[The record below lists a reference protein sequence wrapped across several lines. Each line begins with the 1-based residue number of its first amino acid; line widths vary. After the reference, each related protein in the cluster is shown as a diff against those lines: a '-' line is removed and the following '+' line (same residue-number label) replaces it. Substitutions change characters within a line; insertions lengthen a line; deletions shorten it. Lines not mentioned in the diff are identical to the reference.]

1 MNDDPPEVPDDEPV
15 APPRPPAGP
24 ERTVFAGHLGTT
36 PPAAPGPFDAS
47 DAANPFGSAAPEPS
61 LPPARAAEPVGGA
74 SIQAFGHGAT
84 GALTGFVL
92 NDLFEITRFIAR
104 GGMGEVYEGRN
115 LASNERVAIK
125 VILPQFAA
133 DESFMA
139 LFRREASSLERL
151 GHDALVKYRTLAFD
165 RTSQLNYLVTEY
177 VDGPPMS
184 DVLDGKPAE
193 PAIVRTVLARLAAGL
208 ATAHEAGVVHR
219 DLSPDNILL
228 PGGELRRAK
237 IIDFGIA
244 KDTNPGEKSV
254 VGSAFAGKFGYAAPE
269 IFGKYGR
276 EVGPWTDVYSLAL
289 TVLALAHGRPLD
301 MGVTIVDALEAR
313 DKVPDLGF
321 LAPELR
327 PVFEGMLQPD
337 PQQRYRAMEEVLGA
351 LGGGGTAPGATMFG
365 TGGYG
370 GGAATAP
377 PMTAPPA
384 GTPAFVRA
392 TTQPPL
398 AEAPAK
404 NRTPLFAGIGAVALI
419 AVVGGYFAFA
429 GGDKKTADVAASTT
443 AATPDSTTVAATPG
457 AATGPAWDDQ
467 ARRAVVTALAQVPCS
482 DLRVDG
488 APAGGVL
495 RVTGWHPAG
504 AALPAT
510 AAGYRLDAGSA
521 ASVPQ
526 PAAQTCAIIAS
537 LKAAVLGSPANQL
550 AAVDSGLVMP
560 GRKAVH
566 YQGVRDANVAV
577 DLQLQV
583 GGSIGSPVQ
592 LASINDSA
600 RSGDKRLTAASVAD
614 AGIDLAAVPF
624 EKKPERYLLV
634 FLGGNAAIPVV
645 DAAGNAAVAANCRAA
660 TCAMTSGWI
669 DLSP

>member
-1 MNDDPPEVPDDEPV
+1 MNEDEPEVPESDAPEP
-15 APPRPPAGP
+15 APTPRPAGP

-36 PPAAPGPFDAS
+36 PPVAP
-47 DAANPFGSAAPEPS
+47 NPFGAVAPPESGDAFATANAEPS

-289 TVLALAHGRPLD
+289 TVLALANGRPLD
-301 MGVTIVDALEAR
+301 MGITIVDALEAR
-313 DKVPDLGF
+313 DKVPDLSF
-321 LAPELR
+321 LADELR

-337 PQQRYRAMEEVLGA
+337 PHQRFRSMDDVLGA
-351 LGGGGTAPGATMFG
+351 IGGGGTTSGATMFG
-365 TGGYG
+365 VGGYG
-370 GGAATAP
+370 GGAATS
-377 PMTAPPA
+377 PPA
-384 GTPAFVRA
+384 AGSPVSSPSFVRA
-392 TTQPPL
+392 TTQPPV
-398 AEAPAK
+398 ADAPK
-404 NRTPLFAGIGAVALI
+404 SRTPLFAGIGAVALL

-429 GGDKKTADVAASTT
+429 GSGDKKPAETAAAVPAATSEAAPSAPIAGASAPVWDQAAKSSAASTL
-443 AATPDSTTVAATPG
+443 AAI
-457 AATGPAWDDQ
+457 
-467 ARRAVVTALAQVPCS
+467 PCS
-482 DLRVDG
+482 DLRVAGSPTAGTVRLAGWYLQGASLPANVGGFRLDASGAMPMPRPSAATCETVDG
-488 APAGGVL
+488 LRRAAANPQAALEGGF
-495 RVTGWHPAG
+495 
-504 AALPAT
+504 ALPAVNT
-510 AAGYRLDAGSA
+510 VSYGGGAGNVDVDLKFDAGA
-521 ASVPQ
+521 TGVKPSVIVSIDDAPG
-526 PAAQTCAIIAS
+526 PGE
-537 LKAAVLGSPANQL
+537 KR
-550 AAVDSGLVMP
+550 VD
-560 GRKAVH
+560 
-566 YQGVRDANVAV
+566 
-577 DLQLQV
+577 
-583 GGSIGSPVQ
+583 GGSLPPGFALS
-592 LASINDSA
+592 
-600 RSGDKRLTAASVAD
+600 
-614 AGIDLAAVPF
+614 AVPF
-624 EKKPERYLLV
+624 EKKPKRLLV
-634 FLGGNAAIPVV
+634 VLLGGRSALP
-645 DAAGNAAVAANCRAA
+645 DAAKG
-660 TCAMTSGWI
+660 TSGLAKACSSDTCHFATGW
-669 DLSP
+669 LELKP